1 MKKKSFAFNLT
12 VVLVLMASLIAGCSS
27 GKSSSSTTAPA
38 SAGSSVSAAPN
49 TDKAKNVTLRFS
61 WWGAQERNKATLD
74 AIDLYMKKNPH
85 VKIEGEYMDY
95 NGFYEKLV
103 AQLSG
108 VTAPDMFQ
116 IVDRWFQDL
125 AGSKPF
131 LLDLDTQKG
140 IDFSTVDPD
149 FMKTQM
155 FNGKKVGF
163 PTGLQGGV
171 LLYNKAF
178 FKKFGI
184 PEDTVWTWD
193 NLIEWGKK
201 VHAQDKNS
209 YLFSTDSDE
218 LDTLLRTYQKQLT
231 GNQWIKDDY
240 TLGWTKPDMVKML
253 TFEKALFDQGVT
265 EPLAKAILYKNK
277 SNENPAWIKGNL
289 GMQYKFIS
297 LIPNYLK
304 IKEHELGVAALPVG
318 PNMKDTGVY
327 TGSTLHIAIN
337 AASKNPE
344 EAAKFI
350 NWMHND
356 PEAIAIL
363 SDVRGVP
370 ATAKAR
376 ELLLN
381 ANKINPVVNT
391 ALNVALKSSSK
402 VLPDNAISQN
412 QELYKIFTDM
422 LDVVGFDKMNPDQAA
437 DELIKQYEAKLKTM
451 KK

>member
-1 MKKKSFAFNLT
+1 MKKKKFSFSLT
-12 VVLVLMASLIAGCSS
+12 IVLVLIASLIAACSNGS
-27 GKSSSSTTAPA
+27 KGATNTAAPTTGATTATP
-38 SAGSSVSAAPN
+38 SSNNPK
-49 TDKAKNVTLRFS
+49 DVTLRFS
-61 WWGAQERNKATLD
+61 WWGAQDRNKATLE
-74 AIDLYMKKNPH
+74 AIDLYMKKNPG
-85 VKIEGEYMDY
+85 VKIQGEYMDY

-108 VTAPDMFQ
+108 GTAPDIIQ
-116 IVDRWFQDL
+116 IVDRWFLDL
-125 AGSKPF
+125 AGQKPF
-131 LLDLDTQKG
+131 LLDLDTQKS
-140 IDFSTVDPD
+140 IDFSTVDPE
-149 FMKTQM
+149 FMKTQL

-201 VHAQDKNS
+201 VQAQDKNS

-240 TLGWTKPDMVKML
+240 SFGWTKDDMVKML
-253 TFEKALFDQGVT
+253 TFTKSLFDQGVT

-277 SNENPAWIKGNL
+277 SNENPAWIKGTL

-318 PNMKDTGVY
+318 NGMKDTGVY
-327 TGSTLHIAIN
+327 TGSTLLLSIN
-337 AASKNPE
+337 AASKNAE

-350 NWMHND
+350 NWMSND
-356 PEAIAIL
+356 PEAIGIL
-363 SDVRGVP
+363 GTTRGVP
-370 ATAKAR
+370 ATQKAR
-376 ELLLN
+376 DLLLKD
-381 ANKINPVVNT
+381 NKIDPLVNQALET
-391 ALNVALKSSSK
+391 ALKTSSK
-402 VLPDNAISQN
+402 VLPDNAVSQN
-412 QELYKIFTDM
+412 QELYKIWTDT
-422 LDVVGFDKMNPDQAA
+422 LDQVGYGKMTPEQAT
-437 DELIKQYEAKLKTM
+437 DELIKQFDAKLKTL